1 MVVRLTRWPLPF
13 ALLAALSLSLL
24 AAVLAAWVLAPEGG
38 LVYRNLPLLSQEL
51 ERTTASE
58 AASLGPPQ
66 PALPEG
72 STALLEP
79 GPYGALPRVAGDGTT
94 PFAAL
99 ARPDPGAP
107 GEVPLLALIVLDLGL
122 MQEYTQ
128 AALALPEPT
137 ALGFSPYAPALQAW
151 MGFART
157 RGYELLLEL
166 PAASPDPRVDAGPLA
181 LAPGDRERLSRG
193 LFRLLA
199 RGRDYYAVALSPGA
213 FAQDP
218 RSFAPIARE
227 LRRRGLGLVEI
238 GSDSLRPLAEDIALP
253 YLGGA
258 MRLDQEL
265 APAAVDQAL
274 GALETRA
281 LRQGWAVGAFRAAP
295 LLFARLR
302 QWLPTLPEKGFLLV
316 PPSRLF
322 GRTPQPAVAQG
333 P

>member
-13 ALLAALSLSLL
+13 ALLLALSLLLL
-24 AAVLAAWVLAPEGG
+24 AAVLAAPLLAPEGG
-38 LVYRNLPLLSQEL
+38 LVYRDLPLLSREL
-51 ERTTASE
+51 ERTTVSE

-66 PALPEG
+66 PVPPAQP
-72 STALLEP
+72 TALLEP
-79 GPYGALPRVAGDGTT
+79 GPFGALPRVAGDGTT
-94 PFAAL
+94 PFAAF

-107 GEVPLLALIVLDLGL
+107 EEVPLLALIVLDLGL
-122 MQEYTQ
+122 MQEHTQ

-151 MGFART
+151 MGVARA

-166 PAASPDPRVDAGPLA
+166 PALSADPRVDAGPLA
-181 LAPGDRERLSRG
+181 LVPGDAERLSRG
-193 LFRLLA
+193 LARLLA
-199 RGRDYYAVALSPGA
+199 RGRDYFAVALAPGA

-218 RSFAPIARE
+218 RAFAPVARE
-227 LRRRGLGLVEI
+227 LRRRGVGLVEI
-238 GSDSLRPLAEDIALP
+238 GSDRLRPLADELALP
-253 YLGGA
+253 YLGGV
-258 MRLDQEL
+258 MRLDREL

-316 PPSRLF
+316 PASRLF
-322 GRTPQPAVAQG
+322 GRTPRSAVAQG
-333 P
+333 S